1 MPLDIVGAA
10 GEDDQLATIIDA
22 LSGLELGAVANQKI
36 ARVGNQ
42 VKASSLPIGFAGL
55 TPVSIATTLSNTTTA
70 PLNVNMRLDR
80 IVMGQASCVA
90 LSRITGVQIGSINLL
105 VGSSP
110 IPCEVFRYDAVA
122 TSIKAA
128 VVATP
133 SVPPTFAFVNATAG
147 TVVYE
152 GCIMGPVVRD

>member
-1 MPLDIVGAA
+1 MPLDIVGAT
-10 GEDDQLATIIDA
+10 DDSDVAAIIDA
-22 LSGLELGAVANQKI
+22 LSGLELGAVANKKVAI
-36 ARVGNQ
+36 AQQRVAA
-42 VKASSLPIGFAGL
+42 KDLPIGFAGL